1 MDVSISSLLN
11 TYINTIEEDRE
22 EKMRKQTERANRK
35 NKTKKELERE
45 RKRKEKLERLMKKE
59 SAGEILSSSTESA
72 EDVQEQNEL
81 LEQQKD
87 IQLYRFIGNDEKV
100 QQLNQ
105 FEFSSS
111 LESEEYNTV
120 SSSISLLNCNKIQA
134 LNTKLTHY
142 LSDSELCYWLGS
154 ITVQK
159 EVEELSAQIID
170 EMTMLRKE
178 DAYTQR
184 KHNAYSG
191 LLKYLHSQVYSFFV
205 NRILSRSC
213 LTSIIPTTP
222 INQTMPICSCC
233 PLLQ

>member
-1 MDVSISSLLN
+1 
-11 TYINTIEEDRE
+11 
-22 EKMRKQTERANRK
+22 
-35 NKTKKELERE
+35 
-45 RKRKEKLERLMKKE
+45 MKKE
-59 SAGEILSSSTESA
+59 SASEILSSSTESA
-72 EDVQEQNEL
+72 EDAQEQNEL

-100 QQLNQ
+100 HQLNQ

-111 LESEEYNTV
+111 LENEEYNTV
-120 SSSISLLNCNKIQA
+120 SSSIPLLNCNKIQA

-191 LLKYLHSQVYSFFV
+191 LLKYLHSQVYSFLWIEFFLEVVLPPSYLQLQSIKQCLFV
-205 NRILSRSC
+205 LAVRSFNKRRS
-213 LTSIIPTTP
+213 TN
-222 INQTMPICSCC
+222 NQ
-233 PLLQ
+233 L

>member
-111 LESEEYNTV
+111 LESEQFNSTV
-120 SSSISLLNCNKIQA
+120 
-134 LNTKLTHY
+134 
-142 LSDSELCYWLGS
+142 EL
-154 ITVQK
+154 
-159 EVEELSAQIID
+159 
-170 EMTMLRKE
+170 
-178 DAYTQR
+178 
-184 KHNAYSG
+184 
-191 LLKYLHSQVYSFFV
+191 
-205 NRILSRSC
+205 
-213 LTSIIPTTP
+213 
-222 INQTMPICSCC
+222 
-233 PLLQ
+233 